1 MFAFNRFQVCQKERK
16 EKKNYNIYWLVQHNC
31 ENKIVRGI
39 PRLPRHPD
47 LKQLHNTNWRGIQ
60 LRKPIG
66 SLLTLVKKINQGKV
80 Y

>member
-1 MFAFNRFQVCQKERK
+1 MF
-16 EKKNYNIYWLVQHNC
+16 NIYWPAQQDH

-39 PRLPRHPD
+39 PCLPSRLD
-47 LKQLHNTNWRGIQ
+47 LKQLHNTDWRGIQ

-66 SLLTLVKKINQGKV
+66 SLLTLVKKINWEKV